1 MTQEFQ
7 SQMFNLEKLMF
18 MRTKTYVYKNGHRS
32 TAQNTPKLEMHHR
45 SNISTDY
52 KKGGIFV

>member
-7 SQMFNLEKLMF
+7 SQMFNLEKLTF
-18 MRTKTYVYKNGHRS
+18 MWTKTCAYKNGHRS
-32 TAQNTPKLEMHHR
+32 TAQNTPKLEMHHG
-45 SNISTDY
+45 SNISADY